1 MVDMSTDDDNDVM
14 IVQYCISFSLARVFP
29 KNYNF
34 KTVKVIVKEQSTTIH
49 GQYSYRALK

>member
-14 IVQYCISFSLARVFP
+14 IVQFCISFSRARVFP

-34 KTVKVIVKEQSTTIH
+34 KTVKVKQSTTTIH
-49 GQYSYRALK
+49 GLYPYRQLK